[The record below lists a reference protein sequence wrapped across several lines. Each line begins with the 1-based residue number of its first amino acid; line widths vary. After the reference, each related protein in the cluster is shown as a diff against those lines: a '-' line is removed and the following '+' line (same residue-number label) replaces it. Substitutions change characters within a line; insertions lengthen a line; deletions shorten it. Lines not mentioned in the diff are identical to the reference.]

1 MNIVNWHPVM
11 VVVMVVVTVLNT
23 FLSGSSERF
32 RPVLWIVK
40 AFRHHYF
47 GWCAYFTII
56 FV

>member
-11 VVVMVVVTVLNT
+11 VVVVTVLNT
-23 FLSGSSERF
+23 FLSGSTEHF

-40 AFRHHYF
+40 AFRHHNF
-47 GWCAYFTII
+47 GWCDYFTII